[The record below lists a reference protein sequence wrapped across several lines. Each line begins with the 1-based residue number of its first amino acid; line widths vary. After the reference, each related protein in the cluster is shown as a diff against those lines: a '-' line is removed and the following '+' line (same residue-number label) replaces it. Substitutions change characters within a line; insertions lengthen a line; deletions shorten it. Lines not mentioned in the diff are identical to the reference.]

1 MRITGGWADAANTQA
16 HTAAHSD
23 ATRFHMPPALFCEKR
38 EGMTKSIQKITPF
51 LWFDHEAEEA
61 AKFYTSQFSNS
72 RIEAVTRYGESGPG
86 PNGSV
91 MTGAFELA

>member
-1 MRITGGWADAANTQA
+1 
-16 HTAAHSD
+16 
-23 ATRFHMPPALFCEKR
+23 
-38 EGMTKSIQKITPF
+38 MTKSIQKITPF

-91 MTGAFELA
+91 MTVAFELAELKFTALNGGLLSSSPKPPHLS